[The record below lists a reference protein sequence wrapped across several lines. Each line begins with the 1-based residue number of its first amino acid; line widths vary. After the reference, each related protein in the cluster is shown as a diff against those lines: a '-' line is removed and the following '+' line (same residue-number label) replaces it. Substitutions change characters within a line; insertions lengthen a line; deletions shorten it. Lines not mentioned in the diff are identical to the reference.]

1 MDLGCLDMGCIEKL
15 KNHQSSADSTDSPR
29 SSSSKSGKKRTVRD
43 SHPSLSGLSKVT
55 SQIKKPSRRKV
66 SPINWF
72 PRTKV
77 ESYLK
82 RKIKMLQE
90 VDGMRST
97 LDETLGDSNPH
108 YSRVLR
114 EKIAVREAAQKAME
128 ARKAALV
135 EASWCRILKAS
146 RIETKEAETMLL
158 KAENTAA
165 EAFEA
170 AKAIGVIMYDIP
182 DYSQTHYEIE
192 TSNVNGG
199 DSTRHTVRTSLETAF
214 EVDKQVAAAVKAAFI
229 NLANCTSK
237 DEIKEMLRTISHNPD
252 TDDSNLEG
260 LSSECESDTG
270 SEFESASANAN
281 ICSQDVDA
289 VVLVG
294 KARQRKYKKQFPEK
308 HHKMK
313 LVDMMLERIKCLKD
327 DELASLATIVAT
339 CGLSAVLA
347 KAENIDQH
355 TLGAA
360 SDHAPAANLPRRVS
374 SFGTGRTRTDHTD
387 VQLHNQVETELPSL
401 DKFFVKRL
409 TRLEREVQEA
419 KNSKIN
425 KLGEGGY
432 REEQEKPDHKKVCSD
447 GSIVTAD
454 LGSILVKHKSKLEKE
469 VEEAKKNSGKMLVKD
484 HMIAKG
490 SKNSSEVVPDLGSVL
505 NKKHV
510 SKLKKEIEEAKR
522 EMGKLYEPNGKKAER
537 EQNWS
542 FGQTQQDGSEFQSN
556 NSSEVVPDLGSV
568 LNKKHVSKLKKEIE
582 EAKREM
588 GKLYEP
594 NGKKAEREQNWSFS
608 QTQQDGSEFSSL
620 DKTMV
625 KHMSRLEREV
635 QEARFERKREADEKD
650 KGTGTG
656 NNSAVVV
663 PDLESMLTRKHVS
676 KFKKEIEEAKR
687 ENGKLYESNGEK
699 TERKQNWASGQTQK
713 DGSEFPSLDKAL
725 VKRMSRLEREVLEAR
740 NGRKKEPSIADSVE
754 NSTCS
759 LRDQVGKE
767 NIDLNQEL
775 ETTQNGISVE
785 FSVETSIP
793 NEQSILEA
801 AEALSLDHKG
811 LESSN
816 GYESSLDK
824 IVVKPPVHQVQ
835 KEKTKA
841 FPVEAD
847 QGSNVA
853 DCESLDKVLVKHVSR
868 LEKEKLEYGK
878 KQEVT
883 NIKKHRETKKELE
896 SSEGSLDQILI
907 KPKSRLEREKISAA
921 QQSDSQILHSA
932 TRRQAREKE
941 MQQAWGGLSLG
952 NSILPRQSRLQRDK
966 AAWQKAEEEE
976 RMRATEHV

>member
-1 MDLGCLDMGCIEKL
+1 MDLGCLDMGCLEKL
-15 KNHQSSADSTDSPR
+15 KNHQSSVDSTDSPR

-72 PRTKV
+72 PRTKD
-77 ESYLK
+77 
-82 RKIKMLQE
+82 

-114 EKIAVREAAQKAME
+114 EKIAVREAAKKALE

-182 DYSQTHYEIE
+182 DYSQKHYQIE
-192 TSNVNGG
+192 TLNVNGG
-199 DSTRHTVRTSLETAF
+199 DSTRHTVRTSFETAF

-270 SEFESASANAN
+270 SEFESASVDAN

-289 VVLVG
+289 VALVG
-294 KARQRKYKKQFPEK
+294 KARQRKYKRQFPEK
-308 HHKMK
+308 HHKAK

-355 TLGAA
+355 NLGAA

-374 SFGTGRTRTDHTD
+374 SFGAGRTRTYHTD
-387 VQLHNQVETELPSL
+387 VQLHNQVETEIPSL
-401 DKFFVKRL
+401 DKFLVKRL

-425 KLGEGGY
+425 KLGEEGY
-432 REEQEKPDHKKVCSD
+432 REEQEKPDHEKVCSS
-447 GSIVTAD
+447 GSILTAD

-469 VEEAKKNSGKMLVKD
+469 VEEAKKNSGKMFVKD
-484 HMIAKG
+484 PMIAKG
-490 SKNSSEVVPDLGSVL
+490 
-505 NKKHV
+505 
-510 SKLKKEIEEAKR
+510 
-522 EMGKLYEPNGKKAER
+522 
-537 EQNWS
+537 
-542 FGQTQQDGSEFQSN
+542 SN

-594 NGKKAEREQNWSFS
+594 NGKKAAREQNWSFG
-608 QTQQDGSEFSSL
+608 QTQQDVSEFPSL

-687 ENGKLYESNGEK
+687 ENGKLYESNGKK

-713 DGSEFPSLDKAL
+713 DGSEFPSLEKAL

-740 NGRKKEPSIADSVE
+740 NGKKKKPSIADSVE

-759 LRDQVGKE
+759 LGGQVGKE

-775 ETTQNGISVE
+775 ETTQNGISID

-816 GYESSLDK
+816 GCESSLDK
-824 IVVKPPVHQVQ
+824 IVVKPPVHRVQ

-853 DCESLDKVLVKHVSR
+853 DCESLDKVLIKHVSR

-883 NIKKHRETKKELE
+883 NIKKNRETKKELE